1 MKRARRHFFANPR
14 TFERRALTTPQ
25 REAHSTKRQYMVKGE
40 CTEKKT
46 REEVGNSM
54 IRGEVGG
61 TSGEKGTAASFY
73 GAIDNFNRRFLPSE
87 TLNPIY

>member
-1 MKRARRHFFANPR
+1 M
-14 TFERRALTTPQ
+14 
-25 REAHSTKRQYMVKGE
+25 MKGE

-46 REEVGNSM
+46 REEAGNSM

-73 GAIDNFNRRFLPSE
+73 GAIDNFNRRPSF
-87 TLNPIY
+87 